1 MWQELLDDVRDQQAL
16 FDVAV
21 RDWVAGYALKKGTI
35 HCGKGCH
42 ACCSLAV
49 NCTFTEAV
57 AVSRT
62 LADRHAAALAEHAAA
77 IRATAFAAPDF
88 PSFLRARRALG
99 GCPFLD
105 GDGACGVYGRRPFS
119 CRSLFSTRESRW
131 CGADFSTLSREEK
144 RTFMESL
151 DQTVVAFPMHYV
163 QATQELGED
172 FERCAAGRMAETFG
186 FSLYGNLPA
195 LVFLEREHRLSE
207 AAAGGVDAVRELV
220 ERAGYDHP
228 FLVSFSP

>member
-1 MWQELLDDVRDQQAL
+1 MWQDLMDEVRDQRAL

-21 RDWVAGYALKKGTI
+21 KDWIAGYALKKGTI

-57 AVSRT
+57 AVSAA
-62 LADRHAAALAEHAAA
+62 LADRHAAALAHHVAEIRAAA
-77 IRATAFAAPDF
+77 FSAPDF

-119 CRSLFSTRESRW
+119 CRSLLSTKESRW

-144 RTFMESL
+144 QAFMESL
-151 DQTVVAFPMHYV
+151 DQTVAAFPMHYV
-163 QATQELGED
+163 KATQDLGQE
-172 FERCAAGRMAETFG
+172 FESHAAGRMAETFG
-186 FSLYGNLPA
+186 FSLYGNLPV

-207 AAAGGVDAVRELV
+207 TATRGMDAVRNLV
-220 ERAGYDHP
+220 ARAGYGHP
-228 FLVSFSP
+228 FLVTFSP

>member
-1 MWQELLDDVRDQQAL
+1 MWQQLMAEVRDQQAL

-21 RDWVAGYALKKGTI
+21 REWVAGYALKQGTI

-49 NCTFTEAV
+49 NCTFTEAQ
-57 AVSRT
+57 AVSAGP
-62 LADRHAAALAEHAAA
+62 ADRHATALAQHAAA
-77 IRATAFAAPDF
+77 IRAAAFSSSDF

-99 GCPFLD
+99 DCPFLD
-105 GDGACGVYGRRPFS
+105 NDGACGVYGRRPFS
-119 CRSLFSTRESRW
+119 CRSLLATRESHW

-144 RTFMESL
+144 RAFMESL

-163 QATQELGED
+163 KATQELGQE
-172 FERCAAGRMAETFG
+172 FEERSAGRMIETFG

-207 AAAGGVDAVRELV
+207 AVAKGRDAVQELV
-220 ERAGYDHP
+220 ERAGYGHP
-228 FLVSFSP
+228 FLVSFLP